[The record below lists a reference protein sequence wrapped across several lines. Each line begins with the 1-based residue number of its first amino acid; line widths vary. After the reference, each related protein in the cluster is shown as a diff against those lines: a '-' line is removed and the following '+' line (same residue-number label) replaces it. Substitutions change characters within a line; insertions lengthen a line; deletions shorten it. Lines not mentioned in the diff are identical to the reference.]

1 MNPVLIVFG
10 IRAAVRLGRAGAE
23 IYAQRSRDRDVYLP
37 DIEPPAPFSPYQLL
51 IDFYGDPANLQRL
64 KGDPQLVVLW
74 DEAAERPVDKLPRTI
89 EPLHAAFLAALAEKS
104 VGGGEERRYARLELA
119 GGALISQWSRAAEP
133 LSPIG
138 RIALTMAD
146 VALEFVG
153 SNPSVVGVGGSGEKL
168 IGAIA
173 LNLSGMIPDD
183 TDEFGPRAQI
193 ANRLVGI
200 FLRAGLSALA
210 AHPDLVLDDD
220 HAEKLVKET
229 LAPLLNVMPAGLS
242 EQLEWQALLD
252 ALLGPAATAAF
263 TVIAEKPDAFLG
275 RKFAS
280 DKALGALTG
289 ALFATLQDADIRRQF
304 GDGGWITLY
313 KALLQV
319 AADRPALFVG
329 DGAKPKEALIRGLL
343 AGTAGTLA
351 KHPGFEGQIG
361 AELAAMAVQAL
372 NANAGGLLKLDKDDE
387 WEGMAL
393 AMIGQVSGGLS
404 QALTGGSGALRRFG
418 QDQLLALGRIFLVQA
433 AATPGML
440 GIKRTELQGIVSGV
454 AAAMANDSDLLLS
467 PDDWLKIA
475 AVATGEAA
483 ANPGRLFG
491 LDNTAPGEALAAQII
506 GDLLKAASAAW
517 SKGRDGG
524 SLLAGATLRDAVIAA
539 LKAAAGNAL
548 AAASDDKPIKA
559 VAEAINQVVARSPQ
573 AFGSKDWLLLFETLV
588 VEALAE
594 GKVAVLDEA
603 KVMAILGKRGVT

>member
-10 IRAAVRLGRAGAE
+10 IQAAVRLGRAGAE

-37 DIEPPAPFSPYQLL
+37 DITPPPLFSPYQLL
-51 IDFYGDPANLQRL
+51 IDFYGDPVNLKAL
-64 KGDPQLVVLW
+64 KADPQLVVLW
-74 DEAAERPVDKLPRTI
+74 DEAAERPVNKEPRTI
-89 EPLHAAFLAALAEKS
+89 EPLQAAFLSALAEKS
-104 VGGGEERRYARLELA
+104 IVGGEESRNARLELA

-133 LSPIG
+133 ISPIG

-146 VALEFVG
+146 IALEFVG
-153 SNPSVVGVGGSGEKL
+153 SNPSVIGVGGNGEKL

-173 LNLSGMIPDD
+173 LNLSNMIPDD

-210 AHPDLVLDDD
+210 EHPDFVLDND
-220 HAEKLVKET
+220 HAEKLVQAT
-229 LAPLLNVMPAGLS
+229 LAPLLKVMPASLS

-275 RKFAS
+275 KKFAS

-289 ALFATLQDADIRRQF
+289 ALFTTLQDADVRRQF

-313 KALLQV
+313 QSLLQV

-329 DGAKPKEALIRGLL
+329 DGAEPKDALIRSLL
-343 AGTAGTLA
+343 AGTARTLS
-351 KHPGFEGQIG
+351 KHPGFDGQIG
-361 AELAAMAVQAL
+361 AELAAVAVQAL

-404 QALTGGSGALRRFG
+404 QSLTGGGGALRRFG
-418 QDQLLALGRIFLVQA
+418 QDQLLELGRIFLVQA

-440 GIKRTELQGIVSGV
+440 GIKRTELQGIVSGI
-454 AAAMANDSDLLLS
+454 ASAMAGDDDLLLS

-475 AVATGEAA
+475 GVAVGEAA

-491 LDNTAPGEALAAQII
+491 LDDASPGEALAAQVI
-506 GDLLKAASAAW
+506 GDLLSVASAAW
-517 SKGRDGG
+517 STGRDGG
-524 SLLAGATLRDAVIAA
+524 SLLAGATLRDAIISA
-539 LKAAAGNAL
+539 LQAAAGNAL

-559 VAEAINQVVARSPQ
+559 VAEAVNKVIAGTPR

-594 GKVAVLDEA
+594 GKVAALDEA
-603 KVMAILGKRGVT
+603 RVAAILGKRGVA

>member
-37 DIEPPAPFSPYQLL
+37 DIEPPAPFSAYQLL
-51 IDFYGDPANLQRL
+51 IDFYGDPVNLQRL
-64 KGDPQLVVLW
+64 KADPQLIVLW
-74 DEAAERPVDKLPRTI
+74 DEAAERPVNKQPRTI
-89 EPLHAAFLAALAEKS
+89 EPLHAAFLSALAEKS
-104 VGGGEERRYARLELA
+104 VDGGEESRTARLELA

-133 LSPIG
+133 ISPIG

-146 VALEFVG
+146 IALEFVG
-153 SNPSVVGVGGSGEKL
+153 SNPSVVGVGGNGEKL

-173 LNLSGMIPDD
+173 LNLSSMIPDD

-210 AHPDLVLDDD
+210 AHPDLVLDNDQ
-220 HAEKLVKET
+220 AERLVKET
-229 LAPLLNVMPAGLS
+229 LAPLLKVMPASLS
-242 EQLEWQALLD
+242 EQLEWQQLLD

-263 TVIAEKPDAFLG
+263 SVIAEKPDAFLG
-275 RKFAS
+275 KTFAS

-289 ALFATLQDADIRRQF
+289 ALFATLQDADVRRQF
-304 GDGGWITLY
+304 GDGGWIALY
-313 KALLQV
+313 KSLLQV

-329 DGAKPKEALIRGLL
+329 DGTKPKDQLIRGLL
-343 AGTAGTLA
+343 AGTARTLS
-351 KHPGFEGQIG
+351 KHPGFDGRIG
-361 AELAAMAVQAL
+361 AELTAVALQAL

-387 WEGMAL
+387 WEGTAL

-418 QDQLLALGRIFLVQA
+418 QDQLLELGRIFLVQA

-440 GIKRTELQGIVSGV
+440 GIKRTELQSIVSGV
-454 AAAMANDSDLLLS
+454 ASAMAKDSDLLLS

-475 AVATGEAA
+475 AVAMGEAA

-491 LDNTAPGEALAAQII
+491 LDDASPGEALAAQVI
-506 GDLLKAASAAW
+506 GDLLKVASAAW
-517 SKGRDGG
+517 STGRDGG
-524 SLLAGATLRDAVIAA
+524 SLLAGATLRDAIISA
-539 LKAAAGNAL
+539 LRAAAGNAI
-548 AAASDDKPIKA
+548 AAASDDKPVMA
-559 VAEAINQVVARSPQ
+559 VAEAINKVVAQSPQ
-573 AFGSKDWLLLFETLV
+573 AFGSTDWLLLFETLV
-588 VEALAE
+588 AEALTS
-594 GKVAVLDEA
+594 GKVAAIDEA
-603 KVMAILGKRGVT
+603 KIMEILGKRGGA

>member
-23 IYAQRSRDRDVYLP
+23 IYAQRARDRDVYLP
-37 DIEPPAPFSPYQLL
+37 DIQPPPPFSPYQLL

-64 KGDPQLVVLW
+64 KADPELVVLW
-74 DEAAERPVDKLPRTI
+74 DEAAERPVDKQPRTI
-89 EPLHAAFLAALAEKS
+89 EALHAAFLASLAEKS
-104 VGGGEERRYARLELA
+104 VGGGEESRYAQLELA

-146 VALEFVG
+146 IALEFVG
-153 SNPSVVGVGGSGEKL
+153 SNPSVVGIGGSGEKL

-183 TDEFGPRAQI
+183 TDELGPRAQI

-210 AHPDLVLDDD
+210 AHPELVLGND

-229 LAPLLNVMPAGLS
+229 LAPLLKVMPASLS

-263 TVIAEKPDAFLG
+263 AVIAEKPDAFLG
-275 RKFAS
+275 KKFAS

-289 ALFATLQDADIRRQF
+289 ALFTTLQDADVRRQF

-313 KALLQV
+313 KSLLQV

-329 DGAKPKEALIRGLL
+329 DGAKPKDALIRSLL
-343 AGTAGTLA
+343 SGAAKTLS
-351 KHPGFEGQIG
+351 KRPGFDGQMG
-361 AELAAMAVQAL
+361 AELASMAVQAL

-404 QALTGGSGALRRFG
+404 SALTGGSGALRRFG
-418 QDQLLALGRIFLVQA
+418 QDQLLELGRIFLVQA

-440 GIKRTELQGIVSGV
+440 GIKRTELQGIVSSI
-454 AAAMANDSDLLLS
+454 ASAIAKDSDLLLS

-475 AVATGEAA
+475 GAAMGEAA

-491 LDNTAPGEALAAQII
+491 LDDAAPGEALAAQII
-506 GDLLKAASAAW
+506 GDLLKVASAAW
-517 SKGRDGG
+517 STGRDGG

-559 VAEAINQVVARSPQ
+559 VAEGINQVVARSPK

-594 GKVAVLDEA
+594 GKVAALDDA
-603 KVMAILGKRGVT
+603 RIVAILGKRGVA